1 MGDTGGGRSSVVL
14 GDDEEE
20 VFGKIKR
27 TVEASRASAQ
37 KDPADEDPPD
47 EDFPDDDEP
56 PLLSA
61 DEVDAAWEMEPA
73 PAEGASAV
81 ESVADDP
88 ARAGGWRRGAAAA
101 LDLGVSLAALGV
113 AVLVSEL
120 LWLRSGGQVSAP
132 LWLLAAVFA
141 GAGWTHTLVGEGLC
155 GGATLG
161 KRALGLR
168 VAVPGGGALPVWRVA
183 LRRLCL
189 DTLLVALAAVARWF
203 TMVRQHGRIP
213 AGGPVGLDASDA
225 AVFCAFFLN
234 LVVLAALAR
243 RFDPRRRFPHD
254 WVAGLSVVCDGD
266 AEAGA
271 GAAAGSGGR
280 RVAAPVGAVRPR
292 WDDETAE
299 VASSRPWDGR
309 KWRLDPAAAAKAAD
323 AAEARRGPLERLVER
338 VVAWGEPARSKT
350 AGEGAVPTAWK
361 DVPLPARRR
370 RPGAVARLA
379 DRLVAWSEGEPRT
392 PDGGAGN

>member
-189 DTLLVALAAVARWF
+189 DALGRGAGGGGALVHDGPAARSHS
-203 TMVRQHGRIP
+203 RGRSRGSGRIGC
-213 AGGPVGLDASDA
+213 GGLLRVLPEPGCSRGARA
-225 AVFCAFFLN
+225 AF
-234 LVVLAALAR
+234 R
-243 RFDPRRRFPHD
+243 
-254 WVAGLSVVCDGD
+254 S
-266 AEAGA
+266 
-271 GAAAGSGGR
+271 AAAFPARLGGGAVGGLRWRRGGR
-280 RVAAPVGAVRPR
+280 R
-292 WDDETAE
+292 
-299 VASSRPWDGR
+299 GR
-309 KWRLDPAAAAKAAD
+309 CGWF
-323 AAEARRGPLERLVER
+323 RR
-338 VVAWGEPARSKT
+338 
-350 AGEGAVPTAWK
+350 
-361 DVPLPARRR
+361 PARRR
-370 RPGAVARLA
+370 SCRRRSASMGRRDGRGGFLAPVGWAEVAAGPCRGG
-379 DRLVAWSEGEPRT
+379 EG
-392 PDGGAGN
+392 G